1 MLTQQVYRQS
11 LQAPDI
17 LLSLLIPTDITESIY
32 LERQKLPPPPTSGVT
47 ASVKKGIRFLASGGL
62 HSFTEAVHSTLPGC
76 H

>member
-1 MLTQQVYRQS
+1 MLTKQVYRQS

-32 LERQKLPPPPTSGVT
+32 LERLRLPPTSGVT